1 MLQTDTGNVA
11 LDAQPV
17 VEVLGRPTVVPVI
30 EQAHPR
36 LEGEAAGLTA
46 VRGRGIHVEGPAR
59 LVRGVVHQ
67 ADGSA
72 INFKVAILPAEAVAL
87 AVIERHQIPQ
97 LAIGAIDEGVGG
109 VKPVAAQHVLGAQ
122 GEGAIPARL
131 VGHVV
136 ECARG
141 LRAVHERRAA
151 TDEFEPVHRFEGRR
165 EVHGGVPVEIHHEG
179 HAILEHQQVL
189 RLVRIANASVSQAEQ
204 TGIGQLANHES
215 GDLRKGLPVVVALD
229 LRQRIEV

>member
-30 EQAHPR
+30 EQAHTRLEREAPR
-36 LEGEAAGLTA
+36 LTT

-59 LVRGVVHQ
+59 LGRGVVHQ

-72 INFKVAILPAEAVAL
+72 INFKVSILPAEAVAL

-109 VKPVAAQHVLGAQ
+109 VKPVATQHVLSA
-122 GEGAIPARL
+122 
-131 VGHVV
+131 
-136 ECARG
+136 
-141 LRAVHERRAA
+141 
-151 TDEFEPVHRFEGRR
+151 
-165 EVHGGVPVEIHHEG
+165 
-179 HAILEHQQVL
+179 
-189 RLVRIANASVSQAEQ
+189 
-204 TGIGQLANHES
+204 
-215 GDLRKGLPVVVALD
+215 
-229 LRQRIEV
+229 

>member
-17 VEVLGRPTVVPVI
+17 VEVLGCPTVVPVI
-30 EQAHPR
+30 QQARTR
-36 LEGEAAGLTA
+36 LEREAAGLTA
-46 VRGRGIHVEGPAR
+46 VRGRGIHVEGPTR
-59 LVRGVVHQ
+59 LDRGVVHQ
-67 ADGSA
+67 TDGSA
-72 INFKVAILPAEAVAL
+72 INFKVSILPAEAVAL

-109 VKPVAAQHVLGAQ
+109 VKPVAAEDVLGAQ
-122 GEGAIPARL
+122 AEGAIPTRL
-131 VGHVV
+131 VRHVV
-136 ECARG
+136 ERTRR
-141 LRAVHERRAA
+141 LRPVHERGPAA
-151 TDEFEPVHRFEGRR
+151 DEFEPVHRFEGRC
-165 EVHGGVPVEIHHEG
+165 EVNGGVPVEIHHEG